1 MIHRDKSLGVSLLL
15 LLLLIGGCSRK
26 EDPAEAKRNGE
37 FQEMMS
43 GVTLVGHSTR
53 LDQDGMFGE
62 ERYMIDKVSK
72 LTGDTWLF
80 RTRLK
85 YGSHEIPV
93 PIPLT
98 VRWAGDTPII
108 SLTDLMIPGVGTYT
122 ARILLYRDQY
132 AGTWSGE
139 KVGGQVFGKI
149 IRSPQQ

>member
-1 MIHRDKSLGVSLLL
+1 VIHQSKSLGLSLLL
-15 LLLLIGGCSRK
+15 LLLMVGGCSRK
-26 EDPAEAKRNGE
+26 EDTAEAKRNGE

-53 LDQDGMFGE
+53 FDQDGMFGE

-98 VRWAGDTPII
+98 VRWAGDTPVI

-122 ARILLYRDQY
+122 ARILLHRDQY

-139 KVGGQVFGKI
+139 TIGGQVFGKI